1 MVKHLASGKIYAMK
15 VQDKAYIAEKNL
27 FKYAKQEQRILALSI
42 GYPFIVQMKE
52 SFQTA
57 AKLFLVLEYC
67 PCGNLRRIL
76 RKQRGDRLTEHQA
89 RVYVSEIAMAIEY
102 LH

>member
-1 MVKHLASGKIYAMK
+1 
-15 VQDKAYIAEKNL
+15 
-27 FKYAKQEQRILALSI
+27 
-42 GYPFIVQMKE
+42 MKE

-76 RKQRGDRLTEHQA
+76 RKQRGDRLTELQA
-89 RVYVSEIAMAIEY
+89 RIYVSEIAMAIEY
-102 LH
+102 LHQNNIIYRDLKPENVLVASDGHIKLTDFGLSRELGEN